1 MTKIQLFSALF
12 IFFSLSLFSQNQFT
26 VQAGVG
32 SYSTP
37 GTMTNSEVS
46 DQGTV
51 FLYESGNVPDFISGP
66 SVVLGYQYHLTKR
79 FGVGAQVSFM
89 SANGTMDKEAFFSHS
104 SNNAPSSTVSLA
116 YKRSL
121 YGVQTN
127 ALAWLNLMPK
137 NAADLQ
143 LGAGIAHVYRS
154 QNYRSFYTLDFD
166 NQMQGHFFNETYTD
180 ESKNAIGLAFA
191 AQISIPLTSHWQI
204 TGGGSANFYR
214 NEDLFATLSA
224 GVGYIW

>member
-66 SVVLGYQYHLTKR
+66 SVVLG
-79 FGVGAQVSFM
+79 
-89 SANGTMDKEAFFSHS
+89 
-104 SNNAPSSTVSLA
+104 
-116 YKRSL
+116 
-121 YGVQTN
+121 
-127 ALAWLNLMPK
+127 
-137 NAADLQ
+137 
-143 LGAGIAHVYRS
+143 
-154 QNYRSFYTLDFD
+154 
-166 NQMQGHFFNETYTD
+166 
-180 ESKNAIGLAFA
+180 
-191 AQISIPLTSHWQI
+191 
-204 TGGGSANFYR
+204 
-214 NEDLFATLSA
+214 
-224 GVGYIW
+224 